1 MFTIEGIL
9 VFQPSGTF
17 FTLDKQSGTP
27 LATFVS
33 GSPPGPAGSGISVS
47 TVQRKAYYRPTSQGY
62 GEINSVEIGV
72 DGKLITG
79 RAGGYRSDYQSGSRT
94 FLFPDGNRVA
104 DR

>member
-1 MFTIEGIL
+1 M
-9 VFQPSGTF
+9 
-17 FTLDKQSGTP
+17 
-27 LATFVS
+27 
-33 GSPPGPAGSGISVS
+33 
-47 TVQRKAYYRPTSQGY
+47 QRKAYYRPTSQGY

-104 DR
+104 DDSGTTYDTATLTYSGNLGGPFTDLSFHGANVPIILRR